1 MGFLIS
7 IIVIITI
14 SIVISKIEQ
23 QFLTTTNYMIGSKKL
38 PQDFDGKSFV
48 LLSDLH
54 NKCIGKY
61 NQKLIKAI
69 EKEAPDYILIAGDMI
84 SKEMDCIPSSA
95 YSLIEQLSRNYPIY
109 YGYGNHEQKMITD
122 EDKYHWHEYKEKL
135 IRVGVIFL
143 DNETKSISNGQS
155 SLLITGISIDREF
168 YKRSDVP
175 KLKSSYL
182 KDLVPPQDPMKY
194 HILIAHN
201 PVYFKEYITWGADL
215 VVAGHLHGGL
225 VRLPMIGGL
234 ISPQVKVLPKYDSGK
249 YRDLDSEMIVSRGLG
264 THSYM
269 LRLFNRPE
277 LIKITM
283 KSITS

>member
-1 MGFLIS
+1 
-7 IIVIITI
+7 
-14 SIVISKIEQ
+14 
-23 QFLTTTNYMIGSKKL
+23 
-38 PQDFDGKSFV
+38 
-48 LLSDLH
+48 
-54 NKCIGKY
+54 
-61 NQKLIKAI
+61 
-69 EKEAPDYILIAGDMI
+69 
-84 SKEMDCIPSSA
+84 
-95 YSLIEQLSRNYPIY
+95 
-109 YGYGNHEQKMITD
+109 MITD

-135 IRVGVIFL
+135 IRLGVIFL

-175 KLKSSYL
+175 NLKSSYL

-201 PVYFKEYITWGADL
+201 PVYFKKYITWGADL

-249 YRDLDSEMIVSRGLG
+249 YRDHDSEMIVSRGLG